1 MNQQVKRMR
10 ELCRYAA
17 AVAREDGLP
26 AVAKR
31 TAGFVR
37 RRFFGKKARY
47 LPAKKVLE
55 AQRAQYAGT
64 TRESCGLPAISILTP
79 LYNTPPAY
87 LRAFLDSFVG
97 QTAPNGQLCLADA
110 SDADHPEVGRIVAEY
125 QARCPRIRCRKV
137 ENKGIAANT
146 NAAALLADGE

>member
-1 MNQQVKRMR
+1 MDQQVKRMR

-55 AQRAQYAGT
+55 AQRARYAGT
-64 TRESCGLPAISILTP
+64 SRENCGLPTISILTP
-79 LYNTPPAY
+79 
-87 LRAFLDSFVG
+87 D
-97 QTAPNGQLCLADA
+97 
-110 SDADHPEVGRIVAEY
+110 
-125 QARCPRIRCRKV
+125 RKSV
-137 ENKGIAANT
+137 V
-146 NAAALLADGE
+146 